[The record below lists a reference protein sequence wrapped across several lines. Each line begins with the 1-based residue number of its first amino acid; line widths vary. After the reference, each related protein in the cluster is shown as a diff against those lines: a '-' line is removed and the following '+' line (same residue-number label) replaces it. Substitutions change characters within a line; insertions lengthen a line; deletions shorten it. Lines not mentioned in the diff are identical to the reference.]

1 MNLPTTS
8 SPEEQPPPF
17 RSWTNRR
24 VSLAVV
30 SVMVFMGL
38 VGLSWAL
45 VTVQWRRQNDFRG
58 KRQATAPLI
67 LQEPGELAGLGY
79 LPPDVNVIAVLDV
92 AELLKDPAAGT
103 LLAAPRPALFD
114 MLLSL
119 VERVTSLKAADLDA
133 VIVGTEIKDKL
144 PQLTLVVQ
152 TTKPYVPAQLA
163 EALRPAVA
171 TVQRRLSPLPFPTSS
186 RGNDAL
192 VPRSPHAG
200 YALSLRF
207 AENRGPRGDTV
218 ASTQGCRGGSRRP
231 CADLLSQQ
239 RINKQ
244 SLGWAAG
251 QLERPALL
259 NNLLPL
265 APGLAGKAQLLTN
278 VRAFTLSLYS
288 QEGMVLDGAF
298 STGDEK
304 GTGLVR
310 KQIEEMNPH
319 TFKSYKVAVP
329 PPGAD
334 AAAQWVTLQIRGEVQ
349 TFRELLGPK

>member
-1 MNLPTTS
+1 MMLWCPGPRTLVMLYR
-8 SPEEQPPPF
+8 F
-17 RSWTNRR
+17 D
-24 VSLAVV
+24 SLKIEDLEAIP
-30 SVMVFMGL
+30 
-38 VGLSWAL
+38 WPA
-45 VTVQWRRQNDFRG
+45 RKD
-58 KRQATAPLI
+58 
-67 LQEPGELAGLGY
+67 
-79 LPPDVNVIAVLDV
+79 
-92 AELLKDPAAGT
+92 AE
-103 LLAAPRPALFD
+103 AAPPAL
-114 MLLSL
+114 
-119 VERVTSLKAADLDA
+119 R
-133 VIVGTEIKDKL
+133 
-144 PQLTLVVQ
+144 
-152 TTKPYVPAQLA
+152 
-163 EALRPAVA
+163 
-171 TVQRRLSPLPFPTSS
+171 
-186 RGNDAL
+186 
-192 VPRSPHAG
+192 
-200 YALSLRF
+200 
-207 AENRGPRGDTV
+207 
-218 ASTQGCRGGSRRP
+218 
-231 CADLLSQQ
+231 DLLSQQ

-259 NNLLPL
+259 NNLLPF

-298 STGDEK
+298 RTGDEK